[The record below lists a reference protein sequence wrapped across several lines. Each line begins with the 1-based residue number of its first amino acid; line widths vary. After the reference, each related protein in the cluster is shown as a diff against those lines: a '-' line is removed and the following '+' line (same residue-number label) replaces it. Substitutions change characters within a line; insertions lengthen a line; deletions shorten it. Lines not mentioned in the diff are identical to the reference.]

1 MKNLLRTA
9 LFALIL
15 MSMAVGVQAA
25 APASNLGGVN
35 IDPDEARTEGH
46 ISITYGD
53 GTKEE
58 APYNYVALLINGSLI
73 KESNL
78 VIEND
83 RTLLPLRLVS
93 ETLGA
98 EVGWDGAA
106 RKVTIKDAGNLIEL
120 VIGDTM
126 AKVGGKSVALDVA
139 PKIFKDYTYVPV
151 RFVAESLGCEVGWY
165 DGKASSATQENPI
178 VPEAHY
184 FNGIPQVMVSRY
196 QDAQPLTKEAAVEK
210 AREWAIKAF
219 ENRYGKYEPLEEM
232 PKEYVETS
240 FLRNKITKFSI
251 KSESDRFYALD
262 FVWEFWIDKYTGDAY
277 MLYNGA
283 NKSISRFDPDDPGVL
298 AFAG

>member
-1 MKNLLRTA
+1 VNYLLDRDESGGNVMKNLLRTA

-73 KESNL
+73 KGSNL

-106 RKVTIKDAGNLIEL
+106 RKVTILDAGNLIEL

-139 PKIFKDYTYVPV
+139 PKIFNDYT
-151 RFVAESLGCEVGWY
+151 E
-165 DGKASSATQENPI
+165 
-178 VPEAHY
+178 
-184 FNGIPQVMVSRY
+184 
-196 QDAQPLTKEAAVEK
+196 
-210 AREWAIKAF
+210 
-219 ENRYGKYEPLEEM
+219 
-232 PKEYVETS
+232 
-240 FLRNKITKFSI
+240 
-251 KSESDRFYALD
+251 
-262 FVWEFWIDKYTGDAY
+262 
-277 MLYNGA
+277 
-283 NKSISRFDPDDPGVL
+283 SISQNSEMAAEKSWRTLQRRIFPLPRI
-298 AFAG
+298 